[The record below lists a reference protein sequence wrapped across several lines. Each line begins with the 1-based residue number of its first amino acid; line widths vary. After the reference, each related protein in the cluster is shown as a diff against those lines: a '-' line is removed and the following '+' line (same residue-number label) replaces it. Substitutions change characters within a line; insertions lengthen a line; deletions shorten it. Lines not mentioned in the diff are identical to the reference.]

1 MYYQDV
7 KSDMVSG
14 LPLAISIFIRLREDI
29 LRRKL
34 KNGEK
39 LTEQRI
45 CDEYNVS
52 RTPVREAFRLLDQ
65 EGLIQMV
72 PNRGAFVMGF
82 EEQDIADMY
91 DMRKEYEVLAFRWA
105 AERMTEEDLDKI
117 RNAYDLM
124 EFYTHKGDTVKAA
137 EMNVVFHDHIYE
149 ASHNRQLTGI
159 LTTYQYYTKLLR
171 SQEEDHT
178 AEHLSEVLAEHKE
191 ILESLESRDA
201 ERGIP
206 VVKKHL
212 EKSKIRAGYGG
223 FSGNASKE

>member
-223 FSGNASKE
+223 FSGAAGKE